1 VNGIY
6 WIIAIVVLQAVI
18 GGLAKKAQEKNE
30 AARRAGSAQP
40 QPQSPQP
47 AAQSRPKVLARGAGA
62 ATPAQRSSATPPKRV
77 VARAPKPPV
86 VARGAAVKRP
96 TASAL
101 PAVPPMVPSER
112 EEAAAL
118 RSRARVSESVARVRA
133 AETRVGQHAPVV
145 SERLHADLGRAVA
158 VAGAAIRPAAPVV
171 TGVDAASIRGVFRD
185 PKRLREAF
193 IVSEVLRRPAF

>member
-1 VNGIY
+1 MTGLY

-30 AARRAGSAQP
+30 AARRAASTQPTQP
-40 QPQSPQP
+40 QA

-86 VARGAAVKRP
+86 VARGSAVKRP
-96 TASAL
+96 TASTL
-101 PAVPPMVPSER
+101 PAVPPMGSSER

-118 RSRARVSESVARVRA
+118 RSRARVDESVARVRA
-133 AETRVGQHAPVV
+133 AEARVGQHAPVV
-145 SERLHADLGRAVA
+145 SQRLHSDLGRSAA
-158 VAGAAIRPAAPVV
+158 VAGASLRPAAPIL
-171 TGVDAASIRGVFRD
+171 TGVDAASIRGLFRD

-193 IVSEVLRRPAF
+193 IASEVLRRPAF